1 MVSTQ
6 SEYFDAGK
14 IDSTILERIWEK
26 KMFGIMLSVSLF
38 EQRLDLNFKHKTG
51 KVMYLRSFH
60 DRLCCAAITLK
71 LRL

>member
-1 MVSTQ
+1 
-6 SEYFDAGK
+6 
-14 IDSTILERIWEK
+14 
-26 KMFGIMLSVSLF
+26 MLSVSLF
-38 EQRLDLNFKHKTG
+38 EQRLDLNFKDKTG